1 MYLTI
6 NLYLCTEIL
15 KHINQKKMKKLAL
28 LLTVATVFAISCE
41 NKATEEATTM
51 VDSAATE
58 VTPVVDS
65 AATPVVDS
73 AATATTTAVET
84 VKEEVKK

>member
-1 MYLTI
+1 
-6 NLYLCTEIL
+6 
-15 KHINQKKMKKLAL
+15 MKKLAL

-41 NKATEEATTM
+41 NKVEEQATTM

-58 VTPVVDS
+58 VVAAVDSATTAVVDS
-65 AATPVVDS
+65 AS
-73 AATATTTAVET
+73 AAATTAVEE